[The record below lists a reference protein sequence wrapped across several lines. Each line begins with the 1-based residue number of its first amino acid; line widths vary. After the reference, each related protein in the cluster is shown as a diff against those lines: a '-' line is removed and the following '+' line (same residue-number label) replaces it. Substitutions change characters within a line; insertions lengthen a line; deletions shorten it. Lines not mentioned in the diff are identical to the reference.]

1 MSVIVNRMPWLFLV
15 IADGVPF
22 GADAEPVEGA
32 VGVVE
37 IGANLVHFED
47 FLVGGSLAFC
57 GKHVF
62 GNHLPGG
69 FGQFPGVSSCWE
81 LLF

>member
-1 MSVIVNRMPWLFLV
+1 MPWLFLV
-15 IADGVPF
+15 ITDGVPF

-37 IGANLVHFED
+37 IGADLVHFQD
-47 FLVGGSLAFC
+47 FLVGGTLAFC

-62 GNHLPGG
+62 GDHLPGVLVS
-69 FGQFPGVSSCWE
+69 FPA
-81 LLF
+81 